1 MKPCF
6 QLWDSE
12 TANLVG
18 MYESVPEVVEDLKR
32 TSKTTEA
39 RNQIRDLV
47 LTLGL
52 GGTDGES
59 MVILDG
65 AALYRLSI
73 ESVDKQLEVE
83 LV

>member
-6 QLWDSE
+6 QLWDSD

-18 MYESVPEVVEDLKR
+18 TYESVPDVVEDLKR
-32 TSKTTEA
+32 TSTTPET
-39 RNQIRDLV
+39 REQIKDLV

-52 GGTDGES
+52 GGSDGDS

-65 AALYRLSI
+65 AALYLLGT
-73 ESVDKQLEVE
+73 ENLATTAN
-83 LV
+83 

>member
-18 MYESVPEVVEDLKR
+18 TYDSVPDVVEDLKR
-32 TSKTTEA
+32 TSTTTEA
-39 RNQIRDLV
+39 RNQVRDLV

-52 GGTDGES
+52 GGADGES

-73 ESVDKQLEVE
+73 EIVDKKQEVE